1 VILEAE
7 LPGVRFRAEPPG
19 ADLALP
25 RMDVAA
31 FVGFAAAGPVGVPVA
46 VEDAAR
52 FRDLFGGDPPLAWNA
67 ETGRVETAHLGAAV
81 EDFFRNGGRRCWVVR
96 VAGEGSRI
104 QRFPVPGL
112 VRADSW
118 EPAEARARSAGSW
131 ADRLRC
137 GAVLDREGLP
147 LDPTQ
152 GEPFLAAPND
162 YRIHLSLPPGGAAPG
177 DLLELDFSGV
187 GDSGGVDEAG
197 PVLFLAVETVTQPD
211 LRRRGLLATAR
222 QGFWSVPEQEGS
234 PPDSSLEEPG
244 LRRLKPLPEADGLAL
259 WEAIR
264 WASPPLSGVPSVRRL
279 TFELLAWEGEGLHAR
294 LGRLGFAAAHPRFW
308 GSLPTDAE
316 LLAAPPHGVPATGPL
331 AQDAAVPRFPF
342 AGPEDPAPLYLP
354 ASMLSAPAAGAARGP
369 STDAS
374 PDTALERDGLAD
386 FGSQLF
392 LDRWLSQLG
401 AGSLLAEANHRLY
414 VLGEDLPGLYSLLP
428 LEEVS
433 LVAVPDAVHSGWERE
448 APETTPPLPA
458 PVLAAAPES
467 DEGVELTWT
476 GPADVTFRV
485 EEGDDS
491 GLSRAVR
498 SWDGI
503 AGLLLDVPPPA
514 GCPAA
519 RWFRVRADRGSE
531 AGPWSNTVRA
541 VLPAEPFARC
551 GEEPLVAPEPRLEP
565 YGSPPEG
572 DALVWPDLPGATGY
586 VVEESADP
594 SFADS
599 RSFLVSPGAS
609 HLLPGPPVRTLLYRV
624 RADRNGELG
633 PWSITLRRTAPP
645 PTAWRTISAGG
656 DATVLAAVQRA
667 LLRFCSARGD
677 LLALLALPRTFRE
690 EEVLD
695 HLTHLTPGAAPEES
709 PAGRPLFAPG
719 GVPLFTD
726 GERPVLG
733 YGALYH
739 PWIARRGAGLEAGG
753 EAIWAPPEGA
763 VAGTYA
769 ALARSRGAWIA
780 PANLPLRDVVALDPP
795 FSARSWSRLLA
806 VRVNLLRPDPRGFLA
821 LSADTLSRDE
831 EVRPVNVRRLLSLL
845 RRLALREGTPYVFEP
860 HDDAFRRRV
869 WRRFDQLLAGMFI
882 RGAFTGATAAEAYRV
897 VVDASVNPPGTEE
910 LGRFVVELRVAPSRP
925 MAFITVRLV
934 QAGQEPPTLE
944 EA

>member
-1 VILEAE
+1 MILEAE
-7 LPGVRFRAEPPG
+7 LPGIRFRAEPPA

-31 FVGFAAAGPVGVPVA
+31 FVGFAASGPVGVPVA

-67 ETGRVETAHLGAAV
+67 ETGQVETAHLGAAV
-81 EDFFRNGGRRCWVVR
+81 EDFFRNGGRRSWVVR
-96 VAGEGSRI
+96 VAGEGARI

-112 VRADSW
+112 VQADSW
-118 EPAEARARSAGSW
+118 EPAEVRARSAGSW
-131 ADRLRC
+131 ADRLRA

-147 LDPTQ
+147 LDPSLA
-152 GEPFLAAPND
+152 EPFLAAPSD
-162 YRIHLSLPPGGAAPG
+162 YRIHLSLPPGGASPG
-177 DLLELDFSGV
+177 DLLELDFSPI
-187 GDSGGVDEAG
+187 DEAG
-197 PVLFLAVETVTQPD
+197 PVLFLALETVTQPD
-211 LRRRGLLATAR
+211 PRRRGLLATAR
-222 QGFWSVPEQEGS
+222 QGFWAMPNPE
-234 PPDSSLEEPG
+234 G
-244 LRRLKPLPEADGLAL
+244 LIRLAEADGLAA
-259 WEAIR
+259 WDAIR
-264 WASPPLSGVPSVRRL
+264 LASPPEGGVPSVRRL
-279 TFELLAWEGEGLHAR
+279 TFELLAWEGEGMRAR
-294 LGRLGFAAAHPRFW
+294 LGRLGFAAGHPRFW
-308 GSLPTDAE
+308 AALPADAE

-331 AQDAAVPRFPF
+331 AEDAAVPRFPF
-342 AGPEDPAPLYLP
+342 AGPDDPAPLYLP
-354 ASMLSAPAAGAARGP
+354 VAMRTAPESGAARGA
-369 STDAS
+369 STDDS
-374 PDTALERDGLAD
+374 PDTALERDGLAE
-386 FGSQLF
+386 FNAGLF
-392 LDRWLSQLG
+392 LDSWLAQLG

-414 VLGEDLPGLYSLLP
+414 VVGEDLPGLYSLLP

-433 LVAVPDAVHSGWERE
+433 LIAVPDAVHSGWELE

-458 PVLAAAPES
+458 PELAAAPES
-467 DEGVELTWT
+467 DEGVELTWIWS

-503 AGLLLDVPPPA
+503 AGLLLDVPPPD

-551 GEEPLVAPEPRLEP
+551 GEEPLPAPEPRLEP
-565 YGSPPEG
+565 YGSPVEG
-572 DALVWPDLPGATGY
+572 DALVWPAVPGATGY
-586 VVEESADP
+586 IVEESADP

-599 RSFLVSPGAS
+599 RSFPVAAGAS
-609 HLLPGPPVRTLLYRV
+609 HLLPGPPLRTFLYRV
-624 RADRNGELG
+624 RAERDGELG

-645 PTAWRTISAGG
+645 PTPWRTISSGG
-656 DATVLAAVQRA
+656 EATVLAAVQRA
-667 LLRFCSARGD
+667 LLRFCCARGD
-677 LLALLALPRTFRE
+677 LLALLALPRSFRE

-709 PAGRPLFAPG
+709 PAGLPLFAPG

-763 VAGTYA
+763 VAGTCA

-795 FSARSWSRLLA
+795 FSTRSWSRLLA
-806 VRVNLLRPDPRGFLA
+806 VRVNLLRADPRGFLA
-821 LSADTLSRDE
+821 LSADTLSWDE

-869 WRRFDQLLAGMFI
+869 WRRFDQLLAGMFV